1 MQDALLQAAETRI
14 REEERTVPGEAPG
27 IYACD
32 YKKLAQIHIKVAE
45 ARIELLQGN
54 MAGAEVRLS
63 DGLIPQLPMSLC
75 FPCSSAAG
83 CCKVVK
89 ACARAYRRLLSR

>member
-1 MQDALLQAAETRI
+1 M
-14 REEERTVPGEAPG
+14 PGEAPG

-89 ACARAYRRLLSR
+89 ACARANWRLLSR